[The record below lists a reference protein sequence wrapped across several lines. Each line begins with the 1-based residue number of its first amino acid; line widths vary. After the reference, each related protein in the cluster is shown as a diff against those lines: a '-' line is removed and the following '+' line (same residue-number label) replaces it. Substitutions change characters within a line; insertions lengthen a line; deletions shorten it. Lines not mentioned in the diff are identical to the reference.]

1 MTSGNIFGV
10 MRSKQLNMAEAVL
23 YLKGKDMSK
32 QNEITEGFASG
43 FSDSVLQAI
52 RELFYWQRATSYS
65 DRHNPCFTHMLFFL
79 ISKADSFNRKKLK
92 IAFPSEVIA
101 WEMWQSAQ
109 DEREFFKQFDLIC

>member
-1 MTSGNIFGV
+1 
-10 MRSKQLNMAEAVL
+10 MRKKQLTMTETIL
-23 YLKGKDMSK
+23 YLKEKKMIK
-32 QNEITEGFASG
+32 QNEITEGFASA
-43 FSDSVLQAI
+43 FSDSLLDAI
-52 RELFYWQRATSYS
+52 RELFYWQRATSHS